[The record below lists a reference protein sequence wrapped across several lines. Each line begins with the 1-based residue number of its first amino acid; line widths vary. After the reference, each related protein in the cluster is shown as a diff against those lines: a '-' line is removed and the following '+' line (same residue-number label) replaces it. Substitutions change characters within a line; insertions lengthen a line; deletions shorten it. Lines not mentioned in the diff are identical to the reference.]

1 MSKTRSSQFYHPDD
15 PEADAQMA
23 PGNPAP
29 LSTGQERAGMPD
41 GYQPLG
47 PITPGAP
54 NAASMAQGQQRAGTP
69 NYIDPN
75 YRPAPLENQGPDI
88 RMRTTGFLGGDTV
101 QESRT
106 AAGDPIYM
114 PQTAVPL
121 FELQSNLDEVRANK
135 RQLADWWG
143 KQADQFDGVAAPQY
157 DKAYQQWALGEQDRY
172 VQQWADAYFDGDRGK
187 AARHLYED
195 PEAQRR
201 YRSFLRDLNASGVA
215 NKYYTKQAIDYI
227 DGVNAGT
234 TYMDPEL
241 YKEAQWFAS
250 GAADFGQGGD
260 GAAIRADHAKTWDR
274 LSSRDKMFNTVYH
287 PQLANALE
295 KLASTGGITRD
306 PSGRLIFT
314 EEARSTWDGY
324 KRQVAKEM
332 THLYGTG
339 SEAEN
344 MRFLDARLPDQAERN
359 VKALPVG
366 GSGGSGS
373 GGGGG
378 GSAGGSLNYAYRAVT
393 GHSGGPATHTDQ
405 KVDNVELLHE
415 SASKGKSVAPA
426 EFYDRNTDSYVY
438 MSPVSVFRGQGGKLF
453 ISGMVSKEPGTT
465 RVDESNDGGMRFF
478 SISTD
483 AKGEK
488 MEKEIPKEEYF
499 NTLKPTI
506 VPFDDNEGRLQGL
519 FPKLDV
525 SQAAIQRIMDA
536 GRAKRQSRTDDTKR
550 GNVAKEAA
558 SAAPKAAA
566 TQESMPWDDTYIK

>member
-106 AAGDPIYM
+106 AARDPIYM

-187 AARHLYED
+187 AARHVYED

-260 GAAIRADHAKTWDR
+260 SAAMRADHAKTWDR
-274 LSSRDKMFNTVYH
+274 LSSRDKMFNTMYH

-306 PSGRLIFT
+306 PATGRLIFT
-314 EEARSTWDGY
+314 EEARATWDSY
-324 KRQVAKEM
+324 KRQVAKEL
-332 THLYGTG
+332 TNLYGTG
-339 SEAEN
+339 TEAEN
-344 MRFLDARLPDQAERN
+344 MRFLDARLPDQVEGS
-359 VKALPVG
+359 VKVLPVGRSG
-366 GSGGSGS
+366 GSGGSGGDGPKTMFTAKIIDASNTS
-373 GGGGG
+373 GGTGAIIEFGAETGGKRVIVPPADI
-378 GSAGGSLNYAYRAVT
+378 SATRKGVTEGYRVFPERIEMTKDGDLNLIGRVAARPSEQLVTEAAAKGFSLSRSFEKIKNGTATDEEVEEYTRFVPLEQMQFSEEEIRPWVQQNGQTIDGLKQMLKNEAERRGKAIST
-393 GHSGGPATHTDQ
+393 SGAKSGASTRTQ
-405 KVDNVELLHE
+405 KVLKYN
-415 SASKGKSVAPA
+415 PQ
-426 EFYDRNTDSYVY
+426 TDS
-438 MSPVSVFRGQGGKLF
+438 F
-453 ISGMVSKEPGTT
+453 E
-465 RVDESNDGGMRFF
+465 
-478 SISTD
+478 
-483 AKGEK
+483 
-488 MEKEIPKEEYF
+488 
-499 NTLKPTI
+499 
-506 VPFDDNEGRLQGL
+506 
-519 FPKLDV
+519 
-525 SQAAIQRIMDA
+525 
-536 GRAKRQSRTDDTKR
+536 
-550 GNVAKEAA
+550 
-558 SAAPKAAA
+558 
-566 TQESMPWDDTYIK
+566 

>member
-106 AAGDPIYM
+106 AARDPIYM

-187 AARHLYED
+187 AARHVYED

-260 GAAIRADHAKTWDR
+260 SAAMRADHAKTWDR
-274 LSSRDKMFNTVYH
+274 LSSRDKMFNTMYH

-306 PSGRLIFT
+306 PATGRLIFT
-314 EEARSTWDGY
+314 EEARATWDSY
-324 KRQVAKEM
+324 KRQVAKEL
-332 THLYGTG
+332 TNLYGAG

-344 MRFLDARLPDQAERN
+344 MRFLDARLPDQVEGS
-359 VKALPVG
+359 VKVLPVGRSG
-366 GSGGSGS
+366 GSGGSGGDGPKTMFTAKIIDASNTS
-373 GGGGG
+373 GGTGAIIEFGAETGGKRVIVPPADI
-378 GSAGGSLNYAYRAVT
+378 SATRKGVTEGYRVFPERIEMTKDGDLNLIGRVAARPSEQLVTEAAAKGFSLSRSFEKIKNGTATDEEVEEYTRFVPLEQMQFSEEEIRPWVQQNGQTIDGLKQMLKNEAERRGKAIST
-393 GHSGGPATHTDQ
+393 SGAKSGASTRTQ
-405 KVDNVELLHE
+405 KVLKYN
-415 SASKGKSVAPA
+415 PQ
-426 EFYDRNTDSYVY
+426 TDS
-438 MSPVSVFRGQGGKLF
+438 F
-453 ISGMVSKEPGTT
+453 E
-465 RVDESNDGGMRFF
+465 
-478 SISTD
+478 
-483 AKGEK
+483 
-488 MEKEIPKEEYF
+488 
-499 NTLKPTI
+499 
-506 VPFDDNEGRLQGL
+506 
-519 FPKLDV
+519 
-525 SQAAIQRIMDA
+525 
-536 GRAKRQSRTDDTKR
+536 
-550 GNVAKEAA
+550 
-558 SAAPKAAA
+558 
-566 TQESMPWDDTYIK
+566 